1 MAVSKFYY
9 LDQPGIQA
17 LAQDIFGK
25 VNSRIGERLI
35 GYDSDGISAASF
47 ADDTRT
53 LTAKALLSYLGD
65 LADFDTLTGEEAT
78 LVGKMKSIQ
87 NNISAL
93 THLTYQVVT
102 GDIQTEVPMADAQDD
117 VIYLQHDEPSIWV
130 ANDGYVMHDA
140 THRASALEQ
149 DGETPYYAFYDATAD
164 KYYKSDGT
172 TVSSTELTSSDDI
185 FDSDNNVNAAA
196 LVEDNTYNLYIA
208 QLTKDGSGDT
218 TAVNWICVGDTN
230 LELSNYWSKKDS
242 DVVALRDLMFDEIA
256 SADIASAV
264 QTAYNATAPTLDPT
278 T

>member
-9 LDQPGIQA
+9 LDQAGVQA

-25 VNSRIGERLI
+25 VNTRISDRLI
-35 GYDSDGISAASF
+35 GYDAEGISAASF

-65 LADFDTLTGEEAT
+65 LADFDTLTGEEET
-78 LVGKMKSIQ
+78 LVGKMKAIQ

-140 THRASALEQ
+140 IHRASALEQ

-185 FDSDNNVNAAA
+185 FDADNNVNAAA
-196 LVEDNTYNLYIA
+196 LVEDTTYNLYIA

-242 DVVALRDLMFDEIA
+242 DVVALRDLMFDEIT
-256 SADIASAV
+256 SVNIASAV